1 MRPSGVTV
9 PPTLALCA
17 FVQDW
22 SNPNNANTWRGMI
35 GRNFTASD
43 WATWF
48 ASYTPFIT
56 HFAAL
61 AQSIGADSFSVGLE
75 LVTASTQEAYWRQ
88 CVGSMFCSRSP
99 GPCGCLGCCV
109 LAGIA
114 RDAAV
119 RESLPGP
126 ALSLLLPDTARPR
139 VCTMRLVVCR
149 VVAAVRKEYTG
160 KILYCTCMCMGSLG
174 CRPHRSLRST

>member
-99 GPCGCLGCCV
+99 GSCGCLGCCV

-126 ALSLLLPDTARPR
+126 CLPFT
-139 VCTMRLVVCR
+139 VT
-149 VVAAVRKEYTG
+149 
-160 KILYCTCMCMGSLG
+160 
-174 CRPHRSLRST
+174 